1 MKHRTRRLVSVL
13 LILAVGL
20 LPTGAFAS
28 ELATGR
34 ATTRGVANS
43 NVVIY
48 DIEVEGVVA
57 PADGEMPD
65 TSTIR
70 VPENANYTIE
80 SVWWFNDNAEHT
92 SAFQG
97 GQEYDVRIY
106 ITAKQG
112 YTFIDEEMLNASIN
126 GENVAIDRYDSAR
139 DGVLISYN
147 FPKVPITNIKVEGLE
162 APVPGAM
169 PDTTAI
175 IDEQAGYQISQAHG
189 ISWYKHGDYA
199 NEVTTPFK
207 AGEFYDA
214 IIWLAP
220 KEGNSFAFENIL
232 QQYGN
237 YQVNGKDASLHRYW
251 GSDLI
256 NIRCEFS
263 KLDISEIDVS
273 GIVAPEVGA
282 MPDTTTFTIPNNASY
297 NIENIWWFDGDREQT
312 SAFEANKSYE
322 VRLFVTP
329 KPGASFAAEDSMQ
342 ASINGNDVGI
352 ARYDG
357 AEYSV
362 LIAYKFP
369 ALASTQPDEENGF
382 KDIFVTDYYYQPVQW
397 AVDNKITS
405 GVDPHHFSP
414 NKPCRRADALTFL
427 WRSMGEPEPRN
438 VHNPFAD
445 VSPNAYYYKAVL
457 WAVENNI
464 SSGISSTQF
473 GPMQVCDRGQIV
485 TFLWRAQGKPDV
497 ALSNSFGDV
506 SSNQY
511 YAKAVQWAV
520 NNNITKG
527 TGANKFSPAASC
539 TRGQIVT
546 FLYNAK

>member
-1 MKHRTRRLVSVL
+1 MKHQTRKLLSVL

-28 ELATGR
+28 ELATGK
-34 ATTRGVANS
+34 TTNHGVAAS
-43 NVVIY
+43 DMAIY

-65 TSTIR
+65 TTTVR

-80 SVWWFNDNAEHT
+80 NVWWFNGNAEHT

-97 GQEYDVRIY
+97 GQEYEVRLFIK
-106 ITAKQG
+106 ANEG
-112 YTFIDEEMLNASIN
+112 YTFTDGLNASIN
-126 GENVAIDRYDSAR
+126 GENVAIDRYNDAR

-147 FPKVPITNIKVEGLE
+147 FPKVPITNIKVEGID

-189 ISWYKHGDYA
+189 ISWYKHGDYG

-207 AGEFYDA
+207 AGEDYDVV
-214 IIWLAP
+214 IWLAP
-220 KEGNSFAFENIL
+220 KNDNAFAPEYLL
-232 QQYGN
+232 QQYGK
-237 YQVNGKDASLHRYW
+237 YQVNGQQAALHRYW

-263 KLDISEIDVS
+263 RLDISNIDVS
-273 GIVAPEVGA
+273 GIVEPEVGA
-282 MPDTTTFTIPNNASY
+282 MPDTTTFTIPNSASY
-297 NIENIWWFDGDREQT
+297 NIENVWWFDGNREQT

-329 KPGASFAAEDSMQ
+329 KPGASFAAEDSMR
-342 ASINGNDVGI
+342 ASINGKDAEI

-369 ALASTQPDEENGF
+369 ALDSAQPDEENGF
-382 KDIFVTDYYYQPVQW
+382 KDIFVSDYYYQPVQW

-414 NKPCRRADALTFL
+414 KKPCRRADALTFL
-427 WRSMGEPEPRN
+427 WRSMGKPEPKTVN
-438 VHNPFAD
+438 NPFTD
-445 VSPNAYYYKAVL
+445 INPNDYYYKAVL

-464 SSGISSTQF
+464 SSGVSPTRF
-473 GPMQVCDRGQIV
+473 GPSQVCDRGQIV
-485 TFLWRAQGKPDV
+485 TFLWRAQGAPNV
-497 ALSNSFGDV
+497 TTSNSFADV
-506 SSNQY
+506 SANQY

-520 NNNITKG
+520 DRGVTKG
-527 TGANKFSPAASC
+527 TGGNAFSPKKPC

-546 FLYNAK
+546 FLYNVK